1 MENLES
7 VLMTYFYDMSEWL
20 AGKKVRMKENF
31 SKSRLSIIELIQEDL
46 KEVESFS
53 DEVLSEELS
62 DAIEELKK
70 MTDEDFVKL
79 KTNLSEFEPLSE

>member
-7 VLMTYFYDMSEWL
+7 ILMTCFYDMSEWL
-20 AGKKVRMKENF
+20 AGNKVRMEENF
-31 SKSRLSIIELIQEDL
+31 LKSRLSIIELLQEDL

-53 DEVLSEELS
+53 DEVLSGELK
-62 DAIEELKK
+62 DAIDELKK

-79 KTNLSEFEPLSE
+79 KTNLSEFDPLSE

>member
-1 MENLES
+1 MICQNGWQE
-7 VLMTYFYDMSEWL
+7 TKWEW
-20 AGKKVRMKENF
+20 KKIF

-46 KEVESFS
+46 KEAESFS
-53 DEVLSEELS
+53 DEVLSGELK

-79 KTNLSEFEPLSE
+79 KTNLSEFDPLSE

>member
-7 VLMTYFYDMSEWL
+7 VLITYFYDMSEWL
-20 AGKKVRMKENF
+20 AGNKVRMEENF

-53 DEVLSEELS
+53 
-62 DAIEELKK
+62 I
-70 MTDEDFVKL
+70 
-79 KTNLSEFEPLSE
+79 